1 LLTLFLE
8 KDVEKSA
15 LFFKTHNSSLNPND
29 AKQKEFPFPEDLFN
43 QFIEEN
49 DGYFPV
55 TIESL
60 PEGSVI
66 YPHTPVYQITAKGK
80 YSRLVTYLETLL
92 TMIWYPCTV
101 ATLSRRCKDII
112 LRAFFETVDADSP
125 VKVES
130 RMRDFGFRAC
140 TSVEQS
146 VIGGCA
152 HLLNFDGTATM
163 SAAYYAQF
171 ELNNGIPVAN
181 SVAGILFRIRN
192 TFNDV
197 FSVRN

>member
-1 LLTLFLE
+1 M
-8 KDVEKSA
+8 
-15 LFFKTHNSSLNPND
+15 HNSPLDPTDPNSY
-29 AKQKEFPFPEDLFN
+29 KYPFPEDLFN

-55 TIESL
+55 KIEAL

-66 YPHTPVYQITAKGK
+66 FPHVPVYQITALGK

-112 LRAFFETVDADSP
+112 ERGFVETVDDDAAFLLN
-125 VKVES
+125 S
-130 RMRDFGFRAC
+130 RLHDFGFRGC

-146 VIGGCA
+146 VIGGCS
-152 HLLNFDGTATM
+152 HLLNFTGTDTRNFNSFILL
-163 SAAYYAQF
+163 SAF
-171 ELNNGIPVAN
+171 KKLN
-181 SVAGILFRIRN
+181 S
-192 TFNDV
+192 
-197 FSVRN
+197 